1 MEQRPFGRTG
11 LNVSAIGF
19 GGAAIWHAPGEK
31 GGVEEGDVNEL
42 LNTMLDSGVTLIDTA
57 GMYGLSE
64 ERIGKAIAS
73 RREEFVLSSKCG
85 VDPHMSEDW
94 SAAAI
99 TTSIDRSLQLLN
111 TDRIDIMHLH
121 SCSMDVLRKGEAIE
135 ALHRAVEAGK
145 VVHAAYSGDNEELL
159 WAVESGH
166 FQSIQTSLNIC
177 DQRSLDRALPHC
189 ELNGLGVIIKRPL
202 ANAFWRFQEQP
213 KGEYCE
219 EYWKRA
225 KAMNLSPEPMSWEEV
240 FLRFAAFQIGVC
252 SIIIGTR
259 SASHFQR
266 NVELLKKGPLPPEQ
280 VASLRQLFKEHD
292 RGWTGQT

>member
-11 LNVSAIGF
+11 LNVSVIGF

-31 GGVEEGDVNEL
+31 GGVEESDVSVL
-42 LNTMLDSGVTLIDTA
+42 LNAMLDSGVTLIDTA

-64 ERIGKAIAS
+64 ERIGKAIAG
-73 RREEFVLSSKCG
+73 RRDEFVLSSKCG
-85 VDPHMSEDW
+85 VDRHMSEDW
-94 SAAAI
+94 SGAAI
-99 TTSIDRSLQLLN
+99 TAGIDRSLHLLR

-166 FQSIQTSLNIC
+166 FRSIQTSLNIC

-189 ELNGLGVIIKRPL
+189 HLNGLGVIIKRPL
-202 ANAFWRFQEQP
+202 ANAFWQFKEQP
-213 KGEYCE
+213 KDEYCE

-240 FLRFAAFQIGVC
+240 FLRFAAFQTGVC

-259 SASHFQR
+259 RVEHFRR
-266 NVELLKKGPLPPEQ
+266 NVDLLKKGPLPPEQ
-280 VASLRQLFKEHD
+280 SAGLRQLFKEHD